1 MTLKSVSTSLLLI
14 AALLADTTCAFAL
27 PTAKRDGN
35 VNNKLN
41 KMIEIDVYLGAF
53 LPSEQ
58 LG

>member
-27 PTAKRDGN
+27 PTTKRESN

-41 KMIEIDVYLGAF
+41 KTIEIDVYLGAF
-53 LPSEQ
+53 LPSEW